1 MNLKKKTGV
10 LLLIFLIGAIV
21 LGTGVNFL
29 CENIATNEQKQNSH
43 SKLELIDSMIQASKT
58 SEEEITATFDEQY
71 ESKADSVA
79 FMAQNMTGFEYT
91 NEYMEELRG
100 ILNVDY
106 LSIKNADGVVVT
118 ESGSKPDAGE
128 DNEDAH
134 TYEAD
139 INNGYTVEIVNNTQE
154 LKNNL
159 EENASLSYVL
169 DDVHVGQDGFAFAV
183 HAQKKTIIFHPDSEL
198 IGEKAEDHGI
208 DVSKMVDGTDVDLS
222 IDGVKYFCSV
232 KQIDNGLIAVAVP
245 YSEITANRIS
255 TIAIALI
262 IYIILAGIIILYCCF
277 LSHDHKSKIVK
288 GYNRELGR
296 RILCI
301 AVCGAV
307 ISFAVT
313 YYTQTLLTLSQQ
325 SITNNRRGTEMKETL
340 AQNSE
345 TLKTETTQYENRYLE
360 KVELGAYII
369 QNTSDDALTRDYM
382 ISLRDALKV
391 TNLSLFNTD
400 GSIKTSDSNLW
411 SFKISEDKD
420 DQTYEFWT
428 ILNGTQ
434 DEVVQDLKTDDEGN
448 LKQYI
453 GKAIVDENHKTVGM
467 LEIGVTADAIEKA
480 TLNTDLATVLKGI
493 QIGKGGFAFAVNID
507 DNTFAYFPD
516 STLIGQPI
524 TSYGM
529 TEEMVKADYNDFIT
543 INGEKYYCASGKFEN
558 YMTYVAVPFT
568 SMNTTALPV
577 SLVSTAVMFV
587 FMMILWA
594 IISFSTK
601 AYDASIDEK
610 NIKNSND
617 MIDVDMGDG
626 HTAKTRSVTS
636 RWNHKG
642 VSWPNMTAGQKTTF
656 ILNNVLVVLAFVIL
670 IAIICADA
678 IFAEDSLI
686 HFILKGKW
694 QQGVNIFSLTYC
706 VLILIATIEITIILR
721 RFIIWLSHS
730 MNAKGETICRMID
743 NCLKTFSVIFILYY
757 CLGTLGV
764 DTKTLLASAGILTL
778 VVGLGAQGLVS
789 DVLAGLFI
797 IFESEFQ
804 VGDIVTIDGFR
815 GTVVEIGVRT
825 TKVKEGSGNVKIFSN
840 SSVKNILNMTKDF
853 SVVSFDMTVMYKEDL
868 HYIEKTFKEEFP
880 RIRKKL
886 PAIVEGPF
894 YRGVSSQGLDSMTLT
909 VTAKCLES
917 DRAQLEKDLRRQLKL
932 VFDRHDINIPSS
944 EIGSI
949 RPAEQGHETL
959 SQKEV
964 NQAEDFVKAQNKEF
978 KDTGIK
984 ED

>member
-1 MNLKKKTGV
+1 
-10 LLLIFLIGAIV
+10 
-21 LGTGVNFL
+21 
-29 CENIATNEQKQNSH
+29 
-43 SKLELIDSMIQASKT
+43 
-58 SEEEITATFDEQY
+58 
-71 ESKADSVA
+71 
-79 FMAQNMTGFEYT
+79 
-91 NEYMEELRG
+91 
-100 ILNVDY
+100 
-106 LSIKNADGVVVT
+106 
-118 ESGSKPDAGE
+118 
-128 DNEDAH
+128 
-134 TYEAD
+134 
-139 INNGYTVEIVNNTQE
+139 
-154 LKNNL
+154 
-159 EENASLSYVL
+159 
-169 DDVHVGQDGFAFAV
+169 
-183 HAQKKTIIFHPDSEL
+183 
-198 IGEKAEDHGI
+198 
-208 DVSKMVDGTDVDLS
+208 
-222 IDGVKYFCSV
+222 
-232 KQIDNGLIAVAVP
+232 
-245 YSEITANRIS
+245 
-255 TIAIALI
+255 
-262 IYIILAGIIILYCCF
+262 
-277 LSHDHKSKIVK
+277 
-288 GYNRELGR
+288 
-296 RILCI
+296 
-301 AVCGAV
+301 
-307 ISFAVT
+307 
-313 YYTQTLLTLSQQ
+313 
-325 SITNNRRGTEMKETL
+325 
-340 AQNSE
+340 
-345 TLKTETTQYENRYLE
+345 
-360 KVELGAYII
+360 
-369 QNTSDDALTRDYM
+369 
-382 ISLRDALKV
+382 
-391 TNLSLFNTD
+391 
-400 GSIKTSDSNLW
+400 
-411 SFKISEDKD
+411 
-420 DQTYEFWT
+420 
-428 ILNGTQ
+428 
-434 DEVVQDLKTDDEGN
+434 
-448 LKQYI
+448 
-453 GKAIVDENHKTVGM
+453 
-467 LEIGVTADAIEKA
+467 
-480 TLNTDLATVLKGI
+480 
-493 QIGKGGFAFAVNID
+493 
-507 DNTFAYFPD
+507 
-516 STLIGQPI
+516 
-524 TSYGM
+524 
-529 TEEMVKADYNDFIT
+529 
-543 INGEKYYCASGKFEN
+543 
-558 YMTYVAVPFT
+558 MTYVAVPFT
-568 SMNTTALPV
+568 SMDTTALPV

-656 ILNNVLVVLAFVIL
+656 ILNNVLFVLAFVIL

-909 VTAKCLES
+909 VTAKCLEN
-917 DRAQLEKDLRRQLKL
+917 DRAQHEKDLRRQLKL

-949 RPAEQGHETL
+949 RPAEQSHETL